1 MDGNA
6 CADQLCR
13 DLRLEIGEGEDGSG
27 SSARIFGISA
37 EVKAETR
44 GFSRRTCGGRTA

>member
-13 DLRLEIGEGEDGSG
+13 DLRLEIGESEDSG